1 MKVIDELLA
10 QLPFATIEQ
19 KGKSYSVSVPKENL
33 LETARLLKENTRLSF
48 DFLMDIVGLDYEDA
62 LGTAYYLSATQF
74 PSYIIALKTR
84 TDDRENPLLDSV
96 SDLWE
101 SAGLYEREVYD
112 FFGIRFVGNFDMRRL
127 FLRQDWKGYPLRKD
141 YDANPELNPVPLENE
156 NLDDMENLPVI
167 ETILE
172 SERLE
177 KHRKLFEAEEYVVNF
192 GPQHPATHGVLHLR
206 VSLDGEIIKKI
217 DPNFGYIHRGI
228 EKMSESYTYPQILH
242 LIDRMD
248 YLSGTIHR
256 HGMCL
261 AVEKGLELDVPER
274 AHYIRTIIDEL
285 TRIASH
291 LLGWGCMAMD
301 MGSITAFVYGM
312 RDREK
317 IMDIFEE
324 TCGGRLMANYSVI
337 GGVMT
342 DIHPNFQRKVKE
354 FIPYMRK
361 MLKEHHLLFTGNP
374 IARGRME
381 DVGYLSK
388 EKAIALGATG
398 PTGRA
403 SGWSNDVRKIDP
415 YAAYRHADF
424 KEVLRSDGL
433 TFDRYIIRLDE
444 IEESLKIIEQLI
456 DNIPGGAYAAKT
468 KAIIKLPEGE
478 FYQRVEGARGEFDVY
493 IHSKGEKYPYRVKFR
508 SPCMTLVNTLKAI
521 AAGTKVA
528 DLIMLGGSLD
538 YVVPCIDR

>member
-1 MKVIDELLA
+1 MKIIDQLLA
-10 QLPFATIEQ
+10 PLSFASVEQ
-19 KGKSYSVSVPKENL
+19 TGKSYIVTVPKEKL
-33 LETARLLKENTRLSF
+33 YETAALLHHNNILSF
-48 DFLMDIVGLDYEDA
+48 DFLIDIIGMDYRDT
-62 LGTAYYLSATQF
+62 LGVIYTLSPTQF
-74 PSYIIALKTR
+74 PSYLMILKTE
-84 TDDRENPLLDSV
+84 TDNRENPQIDSV

-101 SAGLYEREVYD
+101 SAELYEREVHD
-112 FFGIRFVGNFDMRRL
+112 FFGIVFVNNSDMRRL
-127 FLRQDWKGYPLRKD
+127 FLRQDWNGYPLRKD
-141 YDANPELNPVPLENE
+141 YDANPELNPIPLCNE
-156 NLDDMENLPVI
+156 DLDDMENIPSI
-167 ETILE
+167 EVNLG
-172 SERLE
+172 E
-177 KHRKLFEAEEYVVNF
+177 KFEDHHKLFEAEEYVVNF

-206 VSLDGEIIKKI
+206 VSLDGEIIKKV

-228 EKMSESYTYPQILH
+228 EKMCEAYTYPQILH
-242 LIDRMD
+242 LTDRLD
-248 YLSGTIHR
+248 YLSGTINR
-256 HGMCL
+256 HAMCL
-261 AVEKGLELDVPER
+261 ALEKGLELEVPER

-337 GGVMT
+337 GGVMQ
-342 DIHPNFQRKVKE
+342 DIHPNFQKRVKK

-361 MLKEHHLLFTGNP
+361 MLKEHHMLFTGNP
-374 IARGRME
+374 IARGRMNG
-381 DVGYLSK
+381 VGYLSK
-388 EKAIALGATG
+388 EQAISLGATG

-403 SGWSNDVRKIDP
+403 SGWSNDVRKIEP

-424 KEVLRSDGL
+424 EEVLRSDGM

-444 IEESLKIIEQLI
+444 IEESLKIIEQLV

-478 FYQRVEGARGEFDVY
+478 FFQRVEGARGEFDVY
-493 IHSKGEKYPYRVKFR
+493 INSRGDKYPYRVKFR

-521 AAGTKVA
+521 SVNHKVA

>member
-1 MKVIDELLA
+1 MKVIDELLSK
-10 QLPFATIEQ
+10 LPFATTGL
-19 KGKSYSVSVPKENL
+19 KDKTYTVSVPKENL
-33 LETARLLKENTRLSF
+33 YEAASFLKKNDKLSF
-48 DFLMDIVGLDYEDA
+48 DFLMDVVGMDYGDN
-62 LGTAYYLSATQF
+62 LGVIYYLSATQY
-74 PSYIIALKTR
+74 PSYIIALKTA
-84 TDDRENPLLDSV
+84 TDDREDPQIDSI

-101 SAGLYEREVYD
+101 SAGLYEREVHD
-112 FFGIRFVGNFDMRRL
+112 FFGIRFVNNQDMRRL
-127 FLRQDWKGYPLRKD
+127 FLRQDWNGYPLRKD
-141 YDANPELNPVPLENE
+141 YDTNPELNPIPLCNE
-156 NLDDMENLPVI
+156 DLNDMENMPVI
-167 ETILE
+167 EMVVG
-172 SERLE
+172 E
-177 KHRKLFEAEEYVVNF
+177 KQDNVHKLFDAEEYIVNF

-206 VSLDGEIIKKI
+206 VSLEGEMIKKV

-228 EKMSESYTYPQILH
+228 EKMSEAYTYPQILH
-242 LIDRMD
+242 LTDRLD
-248 YLSGTIHR
+248 YLSGTINR
-256 HGMCL
+256 HGTCL

-285 TRIASH
+285 TRVASH

-337 GGVMT
+337 GGVMN
-342 DIHPNFQRKVKE
+342 DIHPNFQKRVKE

-374 IARGRME
+374 IARDRME
-381 DVGYLSK
+381 GVGYLSK
-388 EKAIALGATG
+388 EQAISLGATG

-403 SGWSNDVRKIDP
+403 SGWSNDVRKIEP

-478 FYQRVEGARGEFDVY
+478 FHQRVEGARGEFDVY
-493 IHSKGEKYPYRVKFR
+493 INSKGDKSPYRIKFR
-508 SPCMTLVNTLKAI
+508 SPCMTLVNTLKSI
-521 AAGTKVA
+521 AVGTKVA

>member
-10 QLPFATIEQ
+10 QLPFATVEQ
-19 KGKSYSVSVPKENL
+19 QDKLYSVTVPKEKL
-33 LETARLLKENTRLSF
+33 YETAALLKNNTKLSF
-48 DFLMDIVGLDYEDA
+48 DFLTDIIGMDYGDSVGTIYN
-62 LGTAYYLSATQF
+62 LSCSQF
-74 PSYIIALKTR
+74 PSYLIFLKTSAA
-84 TDDRENPLLDSV
+84 DKEDPQIDSV
-96 SDLWE
+96 IDLWA
-101 SAGLYEREVYD
+101 SADLYEREVHD
-112 FFGIRFVGNFDMRRL
+112 FFGIRFVNNPDMRRL
-127 FLRQDWKGYPLRKD
+127 FLRQDWNGFPLRKD
-141 YDANPELNPVPLENE
+141 YDSNPELNPVPLTNE
-156 NLDDMENLPVI
+156 ELDDMENMPSI
-167 ETILE
+167 EVNLE
-172 SERLE
+172 GERLE
-177 KHRKLFEAEEYVVNF
+177 KHRKLFEADDYVVNF

-206 VSLDGEIIKKI
+206 VALDGEMIKKV

-228 EKMSESYTYPQILH
+228 EKMSEAYTYPQILH

-256 HGMCL
+256 HCLCL
-261 AVEKGLELDVPER
+261 AVEKGLELEVPER
-274 AHYIRTIIDEL
+274 THYIRTIIDEL

-337 GGVMT
+337 GGVMN

-374 IARGRME
+374 IARDRMQG
-381 DVGYLSK
+381 VGYLSK
-388 EKAIALGATG
+388 EQAISLGATG

-403 SGWSNDVRKIDP
+403 SGWSNDVRKIEP

-424 KEVLRSDGL
+424 NEMIRTDGM

-444 IEESLKIIEQLI
+444 IEESLKIIEQLV

-478 FYQRVEGARGEFDVY
+478 YMQRVEGARGEFDVY
-493 IHSKGEKYPYRVKFR
+493 INSKGDKYPYRVKFR
-508 SPCMTLVNTLKAI
+508 SPCMTLVNALKHI
-521 AAGTKVA
+521 SVGTKVA